1 MTQRLLAPITAA
13 VQPLLPQSL
22 FGRLF
27 GLLALAIVASHLL
40 FAMQI
45 NLRERLS
52 APERR
57 PPPSFMEQA
66 PGQQPSTNRRE
77 RPPPRPR
84 ESESA
89 SGWFWL
95 GLVGQCLL
103 VLGIARWG
111 SRMLTQ
117 PIEQLAE
124 GALAL
129 GENLQRPPL
138 AEAGPIEA
146 RLAIRGFNQ
155 MQIRL
160 KHQLAERSQFL
171 LAVSHD
177 LRTPLTRM
185 RLRFEQLP
193 LGELQEKLLQD
204 WQDLSRLVDST
215 LNYVRGQDPQG
226 APVPVDVDALLGA
239 MVEDRVELGQ
249 PIELAGSAR
258 PITTRPDALGR
269 CLQNLLDNAIAYGH
283 QAEVSLIDS
292 EAFLIIEIR
301 DFGPGISEEDLARVL
316 EPFVRLE
323 ASRNR
328 HTGGLGLGLA
338 IARDCAR
345 AALGQLSLRTHPK
358 GGLVAQIL
366 LPRVR

>member
-1 MTQRLLAPITAA
+1 MTQRLLATLIAA
-13 VQPLLPQSL
+13 VRPLLPQSL

-40 FAMQI
+40 FAVQI
-45 NLRERLS
+45 NLRDGHSR
-52 APERR
+52 PERR
-57 PPPSFMEQA
+57 PPPGFMEQA
-66 PGQQPSTNRRE
+66 PGQPEPPSRAERR
-77 RPPPRPR
+77 PPRPR
-84 ESESA
+84 EGEPA

-185 RLRFEQLP
+185 RLRYEQLP
-193 LGELQEKLLQD
+193 AGELQEKLLQD
-204 WQDLSRLVDST
+204 WQDLSRLVAST
-215 LNYVRGQDPQG
+215 LDYVRGQDPQG
-226 APVPVDVDALLGA
+226 APVPVDVEALLGA

-249 PIELAGSAR
+249 
-258 PITTRPDALGR
+258 
-269 CLQNLLDNAIAYGH
+269 
-283 QAEVSLIDS
+283 
-292 EAFLIIEIR
+292 
-301 DFGPGISEEDLARVL
+301 
-316 EPFVRLE
+316 
-323 ASRNR
+323 
-328 HTGGLGLGLA
+328 
-338 IARDCAR
+338 
-345 AALGQLSLRTHPK
+345 
-358 GGLVAQIL
+358 
-366 LPRVR
+366 